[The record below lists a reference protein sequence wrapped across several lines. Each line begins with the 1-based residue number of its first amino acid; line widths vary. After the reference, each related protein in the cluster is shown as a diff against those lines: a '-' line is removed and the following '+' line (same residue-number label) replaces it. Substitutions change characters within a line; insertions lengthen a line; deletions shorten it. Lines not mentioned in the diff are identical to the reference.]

1 MKLAS
6 KATEPVEQLGV
17 DDFSFRRGRTFGTV
31 LVDLQ
36 RHQIKDL
43 LPDRQKET
51 AAAWMKKHPEIT
63 HISRDRSSDYAAAAA
78 EGAPQAVEVAD
89 RFHIVKNLSEAVQQ
103 LLARVLTEMKE
114 VSQADGVPGA
124 CEPTQ
129 APHPLP
135 IKEWRPAQDEDVK
148 QAILTRRTERNGR
161 YQQIMALQAQGLTSP
176 AIASRLGMKERTVRD
191 WLQRGAARGSRQR
204 RKYHSEFDPYAP
216 YVLKCWQ
223 EGQRNGLQIW
233 RDIAAQGYPGSSRMV
248 YRFLETL
255 KTTDIVPSVGTPR
268 LPYYSSNT
276 AVGLFMRRPNDLDKI
291 AQEDLAAF
299 RLASPTL
306 NTTYRLVQEF
316 LHMVRHREGE
326 RLDTWLS
333 QIAQSELPELQSFAH
348 GVEQDKAAV
357 QAGLTLPISNGQV
370 EGQVTKIKLIKRMM
384 YGRAEFPLLRQRVLH
399 AL

>member
-1 MKLAS
+1 MKLAT
-6 KATEPVEQLGV
+6 KTTDKVVHLGV

-31 LVDLQ
+31 LVDLE
-36 RHQIKDL
+36 RHQILDL

-63 HISRDRSSDYAAAAA
+63 HVSRDRSSEYASAAAQ
-78 EGAPQAVEVAD
+78 GAPQAVEVAD

-114 VSQADGVPGA
+114 VSQGDGAPGA
-124 CEPTQ
+124 SEQKQTPQ
-129 APHPLP
+129 PLP
-135 IKEWRPAQDEDVK
+135 IEEWRPAQDEDVK
-148 QAILTRRTERNGR
+148 QAILTRRTERNDR
-161 YQQIMALQAQGLTSP
+161 YQQIMALRAQGLTSP

-191 WLQRGAARGSRQR
+191 WLQRGTARGGRQR
-204 RKYHSEFDPYAP
+204 RKYQSDFDSYAP

-223 EGQRNGLQIW
+223 EGQRNGMQIW
-233 RDIAAQGYPGSSRMV
+233 REIAAQGYPGSSRMV
-248 YRFLETL
+248 YRFLEPL
-255 KTTDIVPSVGTPR
+255 KTTEIVPSAGTPR
-268 LPYYSSNT
+268 LPHYSSNT
-276 AVGLFMRRPNDLDKI
+276 AVWLFMRRPNDLDEI

-306 NTTYRLVQEF
+306 NTTYRLVQDF

-326 RLDTWLS
+326 RLDTWLT

-357 QAGLTLPISNGQV
+357 QAGLTLPINNGQV

>member
-1 MKLAS
+1 
-6 KATEPVEQLGV
+6 
-17 DDFSFRRGRTFGTV
+17 
-31 LVDLQ
+31 
-36 RHQIKDL
+36 
-43 LPDRQKET
+43 
-51 AAAWMKKHPEIT
+51 MKKHPEIT
-63 HISRDRSSDYAAAAA
+63 HVSRDRGSEYAAAAA
-78 EGAPQAVEVAD
+78 QGAPQAVQVAD

-114 VSQADGVPGA
+114 VPQGDGAPETGGQ
-124 CEPTQ
+124 TQ

-135 IKEWRPAQDEDVK
+135 IEEWRPAQGEEVK
-148 QAILTRRTERNGR
+148 QAILTRRSERNDR
-161 YQQIMALQAQGLTSP
+161 YQQIMALRAQGLTSV

-191 WLQRGAARGSRQR
+191 WLQRGTEAARQR
-204 RKYHSEFDPYAP
+204 RKYQSDFDAYAP

-223 EGQRNGLQIW
+223 EGQRNGMQMW
-233 RDIAAQGYPGSSRMV
+233 REIAAQGYPGSSRMV

-255 KTTDIVPSVGTPR
+255 KTREIVPSAGLPR
-268 LPYYSSNT
+268 LPHSSSNT
-276 AVGLFMRRPNDLDKI
+276 AVWLFMRRPKDLDEI

-299 RLASPTL
+299 RRACPTL
-306 NTTYRLVQEF
+306 NVTYRLVQEF

-357 QAGLTLPISNGQV
+357 QAGLTLPLNNGQV
-370 EGQVTKIKLIKRMM
+370 EGQVTKIKLIKRMA

-399 AL
+399 GL